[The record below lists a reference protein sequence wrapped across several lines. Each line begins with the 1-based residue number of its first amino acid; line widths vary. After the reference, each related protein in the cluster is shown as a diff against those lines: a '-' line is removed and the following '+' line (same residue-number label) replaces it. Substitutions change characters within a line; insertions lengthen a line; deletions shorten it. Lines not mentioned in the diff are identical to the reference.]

1 MNSTES
7 KTDSKTGG
15 LKHTFRSFRYRNYRL
30 FFGGQGISLVG
41 TWIQNIAMSWLVYD
55 LTNSALLLGIVG
67 FAGQIPTFFLTPF
80 AGVLADRL
88 NRRRILL
95 VTQTLSMIQA
105 FILAILV
112 LTGNVTVWH
121 IIPLSFFLGL
131 VNSFDMPTRQSFVVD
146 IVDKKED
153 LGNAI
158 ALNSSMFNGA
168 RLIGPSI
175 AGILLATVG
184 EGICFLLNGLSYIA
198 VIIALLAM
206 KIEQKE
212 KVNGKELLL
221 NELKEGFTYAFGYK
235 PIRYIIF
242 IIGLISLVGMPYTV
256 LMPIFAKE
264 ILNGGP
270 HTLGFL
276 MGASGTGALIGAVY
290 LASRKELHDLGRN
303 ITIAVS
309 IFGVG
314 LIFFSLSKSF
324 WLSMFLMLVTGFGMI
339 TQMAS
344 CNTML
349 QIIVDDEKRGRVM
362 SFYTMAFMGMAPI
375 GSLLAGSLAHII
387 GTPETVLVGGISCI
401 IGSVVFAGKLPL
413 YKGLTGTVN
422 KGKV

>member
-1 MNSTES
+1 MSSIKRKPDNNTS
-7 KTDSKTGG
+7 G
-15 LKHTFRSFRYRNYRL
+15 LKFTFRSFRYRNYRL

-55 LTNSALLLGIVG
+55 LTNSAFLLGIVG

-95 VTQTLSMIQA
+95 VTQTLSMTQA

-131 VNSFDMPTRQSFVVD
+131 INSFDMPTRQSFVVD

-168 RLIGPSI
+168 RLVGPSI
-175 AGILLATVG
+175 AGILIATVG

-206 KIEQKE
+206 SIEQKE
-212 KVNGKELLL
+212 KVGGRELLL
-221 NELKEGFTYAFGYK
+221 NELKEGFAYAFGYK

-242 IIGLISLVGMPYTV
+242 IIGLVSLVGMPYTV
-256 LMPIFAKE
+256 LMPVFAKE
-264 ILNGGP
+264 ILNGGA

-290 LASRKELHDLGRN
+290 LASRKELHGLGRN
-303 ITIAVS
+303 MTIAVGV
-309 IFGVG
+309 FGVG
-314 LIFFSLSKSF
+314 LVLFSLSKSF
-324 WLSMFLMLVTGFGMI
+324 WPSMLLMLITGFGMI

-362 SFYTMAFMGMAPI
+362 SFYTMAFMGMAPV

-387 GTPETVLVGGISCI
+387 GTPETVLASGIFCI
-401 IGSVVFAGKLPL
+401 IGSIAFAGKLPL